1 LKDLTRNPILGAK
14 LAGKY
19 FQGESKMTKKASI
32 FKWLISYFRNHPG
45 TAMGWAWVSTMPL
58 VGSFLLPFFYP
69 WLDSL
74 VLDGLWMHVALG
86 LGMSLLVSLAILPS
100 TLTALTSGFFWGWEI
115 FPTLLV
121 SYLLANALGYTFGKF
136 LHADF
141 KSLLYQRNPTLQQE
155 IETRIARPAGLIFF
169 VRISPVVPFS
179 ISNFL
184 FASLGIP
191 LKKVLQVGLLGML
204 PRTSLAFATGQV
216 AQSILDAQT
225 SMKQPYQWAFLA
237 FFMLL
242 SLWGIWYSWK
252 KGSRK
257 G

>member
-14 LAGKY
+14 LAGTY
-19 FQGESKMTKKASI
+19 FQGESKMTKKESI

-45 TAMGWAWVSTMPL
+45 TAIGWAWVSTMPL

-74 VLDGLWMHVALG
+74 VLDGPWMHVALG
-86 LGMSLLVSLAILPS
+86 LGMTLLVSLAILPS

-115 FPTLLV
+115 FLTLLV

-169 VRISPVVPFS
+169 VRI
-179 ISNFL
+179 I
-184 FASLGIP
+184 
-191 LKKVLQVGLLGML
+191 

-252 KGSRK
+252 KGTRK